1 VKITAK
7 LPVASYLTTGGT
19 GFTMTIGRDGHLTI
33 DYGGSAPAS
42 YTVHFIGQSTTVH
55 ATVTVTGTDTATWDL
70 KRAGVWHPASP
81 KIGMKATGH
90 LDNGPDA
97 AGVGNFVGPIL
108 NGSWAIAGKTLTVH
122 GTGELSRQ
130 GTWTFAKVK

>member
-1 VKITAK
+1 TI
-7 LPVASYLTTGGT
+7 
-19 GFTMTIGRDGHLTI
+19 TIGRAGQLTI
-33 DYGGSAPAS
+33 NYGGMAPAS
-42 YTVHFIGQSTTVH
+42 YTVRFLIDRSATVH
-55 ATVTVTGTDTATWDL
+55 ATVTVTGTDTATLDL
-70 KRAGVWHPASP
+70 KQAGVWHPASP

-97 AGVGNFVGPIL
+97 AGVGNFIGPIL